1 MKKLIALTLLL
12 CTFALLLSSCGSR
25 NAVKIEKPEDTN
37 LEYWL
42 LDSPNK
48 KEWTKLY
55 GDILS
60 STYLANG
67 YEAVLNESDNLV
79 YPPKHAPEH
88 AVVYFTENYPIEEIG
103 IKKITGIY
111 ITDPEIYVWGLTVNS
126 TREEVVE
133 VMEKMGFEERHLG
146 PNIYSG
152 LNGRYKVIF
161 RFDSKTIEINYCS
174 FGIIENMFA
183 SYYYN

>member
-1 MKKLIALTLLL
+1 MKKIIALTLLL
-12 CTFALLLSSCGSR
+12 CTFALLLSSCGG
-25 NAVKIEKPEDTN
+25 NKDVKIEKPEDTN

-48 KEWTKLY
+48 REWTKLY
-55 GDILS
+55 EDILGG
-60 STYLANG
+60 TYLANG
-67 YEAVLNESDNLV
+67 YEAVLNESDNLL
-79 YPPKHAPEH
+79 YPKHAPEH
-88 AVVYFTENYPIEEIG
+88 SVIYSTENYPIEEIG

-146 PNIYSG
+146 SDIYVG
-152 LNGRYKVIF
+152 DKGQYTVIF
-161 RFDSKTIEINYCS
+161 RFSTNKIEIRYLS
-174 FGIIENMFA
+174 FGIIEYLIA
-183 SYYYN
+183 SHL

>member
-12 CTFALLLSSCGSR
+12 CTLTLLLSSCGNS
-25 NAVKIEKPEDTN
+25 NDVKIEKPEDTN

-55 GDILS
+55 EDILGG
-60 STYLANG
+60 TYLANG
-67 YEAVLNESDNLV
+67 YKAVLNESDNLV
-79 YPPKHAPEH
+79 YPLKYAPEH
-88 AVVYFTENYPIEEIG
+88 SVVYSTENYPIEEIG

-133 VMEKMGFEERHLG
+133 VMEKMGFEERKCG
-146 PNIYSG
+146 SNIYCG
-152 LNGRYKVIF
+152 DKGRYGVIF
-161 RFDSKTIEINYCS
+161 RFDTKEIEIRYCS
-174 FGIIENMFA
+174 FGIIENMIA
-183 SYYYN
+183 SYYY

>member
-12 CTFALLLSSCGSR
+12 CTFALLLSSCGSS

-48 KEWTKLY
+48 REWTKLY
-55 GDILS
+55 EDILGG
-60 STYLANG
+60 TYLANG
-67 YEAVLNESDNLV
+67 YEAVLNESDNLL
-79 YPPKHAPEH
+79 YPKHSPEH
-88 AVVYFTENYPIEEIG
+88 SVIYYTENYPIEEIG
-103 IKKITGIY
+103 IKKITGIC

-133 VMEKMGFEERHLG
+133 VMEKMGFEERYLG

-152 LNGRYKVIF
+152 INGRYKFTF
-161 RFDSKTIEINYCS
+161 RFNEKRIVIRYIS
-174 FGIIENMFA
+174 FGIIENMLA
-183 SYYYN
+183 SYYY

>member
-12 CTFALLLSSCGSR
+12 CTFALLLSSCGSS

-48 KEWTKLY
+48 KEWTKLH

-79 YPPKHAPEH
+79 YPPKHAPEY
-88 AVVYFTENYPIEEIG
+88 AVVYSTENYPIEEIG

-133 VMEKMGFEERHLG
+133 VMEKMGFKDRQG
-146 PNIYSG
+146 GSNIYCG
-152 LNGRYKVIF
+152 DKGRYSVIF
-161 RFDSKTIEINYCS
+161 RFNEKEIEIRYCS
-174 FGIIENMFA
+174 FGIIEYLIA
-183 SYYYN
+183 SYYY

>member
-1 MKKLIALTLLL
+1 MKKLITLTLLL
-12 CTFALLLSSCGSR
+12 CMFTLLLSSCGISKEAR
-25 NAVKIEKPEDTN
+25 IEKPEDTN

-55 GDILS
+55 EDILTG
-60 STYLANG
+60 TYLANG
-67 YEAVLNESDNLV
+67 YEAVLNESDNLL
-79 YPPKHAPEH
+79 YPKHAPEH
-88 AVVYFTENYPIEEIG
+88 AVVYSTENYPIEEIG

-133 VMEKMGFEERHLG
+133 VMEKMGFEDGQLG
-146 PNIYSG
+146 SNIYCG
-152 LNGRYKVIF
+152 INGRYKFTF
-161 RFDSKTIEINYCS
+161 RFDQKQIEIEYIS
-174 FGIIENMFA
+174 FGIIENIFA
-183 SYYYN
+183 YFYYYY